1 MQSMTGFGRGS
12 FQSEG
17 REATIEIKA
26 VNSRYLDPNFRM
38 SRNVGFVEPKMRQA
52 LAEALMRGKVDVYV
66 SYKNT
71 RADRAEVLADT
82 ALARS
87 YRAAANAVAD
97 AIGKPAEVTLWQ
109 IASCP
114 QVMQL
119 AESEE
124 DEQAVWQVVES
135 AMQDA
140 LRQLTAM
147 RAKEGEKLQEDLLAK
162 TAVVEDLVNKIDALA
177 PQVEQASCEKLMAK
191 MQEYFQAD
199 ETLKQRVVM
208 EAAILADKH
217 AIDEE
222 LVRLH
227 SHIDQF
233 RQSVAADG
241 AIGRKLDFIV
251 QEMNREVNTIG
262 SKANDATIT
271 SLVISAKSELEKMR
285 EQVQNV
291 E

>member
-12 FQSEG
+12 FQFEG

-38 SRNVGFVEPKMRQA
+38 SRNVGFLEPKLRQA
-52 LAEALMRGKVDVYV
+52 LSDAIQRGKVDIYV

-71 RADRAEVLADT
+71 REDRAEVLADT
-82 ALARS
+82 ALALS
-87 YRAAANAVAD
+87 YRAAAQNIAQ
-97 AIGKPAEVTLWQ
+97 AIGVKPDVTLWQ

-119 AESEE
+119 SESEE
-124 DEQAVWQVVES
+124 DEQAVWQVVGG
-135 AMQDA
+135 AMEQA
-140 LRQLTAM
+140 LSHLVSMRQ
-147 RAKEGEKLQEDLLAK
+147 KEGEKLQQDLGLK
-162 TAVVEDLVNKIDALA
+162 TDLVEQIVRKIDALA
-177 PQVEQASCEKLMAK
+177 PEVESASREKLLAK
-191 MQEYFQAD
+191 MQEYYQAD

-233 RQSVAADG
+233 RQTTRADG
-241 AIGRKLDFIV
+241 PVGRKMDFIV

-262 SKANDATIT
+262 SKANDAEIT
-271 SLVISAKSELEKMR
+271 KLVIAAKSELEKMR

>member
-12 FQSEG
+12 FQAEG

-38 SRNVGFVEPKMRQA
+38 SRNVGFIEPKMRQA
-52 LAEALMRGKVDVYV
+52 LAQALMRGKIDVYV

-82 ALARS
+82 ALAQS
-87 YRAAANAVAD
+87 YRAAAEAVAD
-97 AIGKPAEVTLWQ
+97 AIGASADVTLWQ

-119 AESEE
+119 AESQE
-124 DEQAVWQVVES
+124 DEQAVWQVMES

-162 TAVVEDLVNKIDALA
+162 TAVVEDIVSKIDALA
-177 PQVEQASCEKLMAK
+177 PQVEQASREKLMAK
-191 MQEYFQAD
+191 MQEYYQAD

-227 SHIDQF
+227 SHIEQF
-233 RQSVAADG
+233 RQSVNADG

-271 SLVISAKSELEKMR
+271 SLVIGAKSELEKMR